1 VISSPSDG
9 SVRLDEIISL
19 IRREG
24 ADIGFQEDI
33 SPLWDP
39 LEAGG
44 FTLPNRVAIQPLE
57 ASDADVE
64 GAPTRHTLN
73 RYLKYAEGCAGLIWF
88 EACSV
93 DFPQARTHESM
104 LVIKEGNLEKF
115 KRLVERVKDR
125 SQRSLTDAGFSG
137 VTPFVLQLSH
147 GGRFRKERSADSPVI
162 ANRIPELDEAGGLS
176 DGVGRVISDEELE
189 ELSGAYVEAS
199 SLAYRAGFDAVDVKA
214 CHGYLLNELLASFTR
229 EGRYGGEALVNRSRF
244 LLETMSDIIEET
256 DIAVTSRISAYDG
269 VPYPYGFGVSRE
281 RSEGL
286 PDFDSSEP
294 IKVISEMQREGVK
307 LVNISIGNPYV
318 CPFVSR
324 PFATAEMGGGAEHP
338 IRGVERHFKVV
349 EELKQAVPKM
359 IFIGSGYSWLRNYSL
374 NAAAHNIQSGS
385 VDIAGWGR
393 LAIAN
398 PRFPLEAYRKGMI
411 SPKKVCTACSACIK
425 LLRSETRVGCVVH
438 DKKARHR
445 FQKMRV
451 QLPDGAPHAP
461 PS

>member
-1 VISSPSDG
+1 LTPSDN
-9 SVRLDEIISL
+9 SIQLERIRSL
-19 IRREG
+19 ATREG
-24 ADIGFQEDI
+24 ADIGFQEDL

-39 LEAGG
+39 LEIGG
-44 FTLPNRVAIQPLE
+44 LTLPNRVAIQPLE
-57 ASDADVE
+57 AADADVE
-64 GAPTRHTLN
+64 GAPTRHTLS

-104 LVIKEGNLEKF
+104 LMIKEGNLEKF
-115 KRLVERVKDR
+115 KRLVDRVKDR
-125 SQRSLTDAGFSG
+125 SQRSLAEAGFSG
-137 VTPFVLQLSH
+137 AAPFVLQLSH

-162 ANRIPELDEAGGLS
+162 ANRIPELDEAGGIS

-189 ELSGAYVEAS
+189 ELRGAYLEAS
-199 SLAYRAGFDAVDVKA
+199 SIACRAGFDAVDVKA

-229 EGRYGGEALVNRSRF
+229 EGRYGGEALMNRSRF
-244 LLETMSDIIEET
+244 LLETISDIIDET

-281 RSEGL
+281 HSEGL

-294 IKVISEMQREGVK
+294 IKVISEIQREGVK
-307 LVNISIGNPYV
+307 FVNISIGNPYV

-374 NAAAHNIQSGS
+374 NAAAHNIQNGS
-385 VDIAGWGR
+385 VDVAGWGR

-398 PRFPLEAYRKGMI
+398 PGFPLEAYRKGTI
-411 SPKKVCTACSACIK
+411 SPKKVCTACSTCIK

-438 DKKARHR
+438 DEKARHR

-451 QLPDGAPHAP
+451 QSPDGALHD
-461 PS
+461 PSL